1 VPRCDGS
8 EIASRLRVNHPGF
21 SFVDAAVIVFLTITM
36 ALALSIGAQNFSART
51 IVFLVIMNAASLALG
66 RATLRIEIVV
76 FREFAEFVLGVCIFS
91 LITFAVCR
99 LFTADA
105 AAGAAVAIIASIL
118 AAAICISRGRREP
131 AGSWL
136 GFGLAKLICVAG
148 FIWSWQAILAVP
160 HMRATGTFTAWTD
173 YFIHASELA
182 QFAHFSILHGGSI
195 FAAGAKL
202 PLYHYGSYMIPA
214 ALVGIAGTP
223 ALVAATVLWT
233 LLGFIILGLGTAT
246 LGAMLAGEAG
256 GILAVLALL
265 LLPDAAHYSLKNPFF
280 DFHWLMQVSASSCY
294 GVALACLSIAAMLR
308 WLRNGAAS
316 DLAWAAGLT
325 LAVFEFRV
333 HVFAVLA
340 ITNALL
346 FVAAWRPAQKWQR
359 PAVVLLGL
367 ALATL
372 TSIAV
377 EFIPR
382 APHFWSGPHHPV
394 ATLVQMLGMP
404 PSPHADLFKNL
415 AATVPP
421 AGFPHSLWTAA
432 ILMAGLALL
441 LIAAFGALI
450 FVYAAGLIF
459 AIRRGAAAEDFVPLT
474 AIAAYLFIVA
484 AFPDTPSEPFEF
496 AHRPFVF
503 PYTLLAIWCARDITL
518 WLSPLFSGSYRRW
531 IPLGLATLL
540 LVVPLSLQ
548 ATAQSSMLQWRALF
562 SQFAV
567 PPALQ
572 AGAAFIRAHSKAG
585 AVIANQA
592 GPLDEVFQALTER
605 PALSPGTIFLQ
616 LQSGITAPDAAN
628 RRIALARALAGNP
641 VPGVQWIVI
650 YPGTKPPAPPTWTAS
665 GYAAIRAAPP

>member
-359 PAVVLLGL
+359 PPCRRSFCSA
-367 ALATL
+367 
-372 TSIAV
+372 S
-377 EFIPR
+377 R
-382 APHFWSGPHHPV
+382 WPH
-394 ATLVQMLGMP
+394 
-404 PSPHADLFKNL
+404 
-415 AATVPP
+415 
-421 AGFPHSLWTAA
+421 
-432 ILMAGLALL
+432 
-441 LIAAFGALI
+441 
-450 FVYAAGLIF
+450 
-459 AIRRGAAAEDFVPLT
+459 
-474 AIAAYLFIVA
+474 
-484 AFPDTPSEPFEF
+484 
-496 AHRPFVF
+496 
-503 PYTLLAIWCARDITL
+503 
-518 WLSPLFSGSYRRW
+518 
-531 IPLGLATLL
+531 
-540 LVVPLSLQ
+540 
-548 ATAQSSMLQWRALF
+548 
-562 SQFAV
+562 
-567 PPALQ
+567 
-572 AGAAFIRAHSKAG
+572 
-585 AVIANQA
+585 
-592 GPLDEVFQALTER
+592 
-605 PALSPGTIFLQ
+605 
-616 LQSGITAPDAAN
+616 
-628 RRIALARALAGNP
+628 
-641 VPGVQWIVI
+641 
-650 YPGTKPPAPPTWTAS
+650 
-665 GYAAIRAAPP
+665 